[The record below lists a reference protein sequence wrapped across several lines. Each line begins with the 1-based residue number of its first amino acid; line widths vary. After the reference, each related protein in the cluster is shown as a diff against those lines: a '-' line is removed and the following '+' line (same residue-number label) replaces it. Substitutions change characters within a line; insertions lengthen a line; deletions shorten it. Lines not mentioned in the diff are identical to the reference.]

1 MSPLKYTHHSPS
13 LIANRTH
20 TRASATQCCT
30 DTAPAALSAPHTPRT
45 ISGRAVV
52 VLTAPVM
59 PDIRPDLAERALSGT
74 RIQLAAG
81 TPPPLCTRD
90 SSSGRCS
97 RPTTPCG
104 LPLASLSSAGGAVA
118 ATETL
123 RKQTQWLPAHLA
135 SASRAACS
143 RSCAK
148 HESIMRT
155 DIQRATRHRHSRP
168 ASPSPPCPLQCK
180 PEGPGGAQSTGNLR
194 LAAESI

>member
-1 MSPLKYTHHSPS
+1 MSPFKYTHHSPP
-13 LIANRTH
+13 LIANCTRTR
-20 TRASATQCCT
+20 TSATQCST

-45 ISGRAVV
+45 ISGRVVV

-59 PDIRPDLAERALSGT
+59 PDIQPALVKQALSGT
-74 RIQLAAG
+74 HIQLAAG

-104 LPLASLSSAGGAVA
+104 LPLASLSSAEGAVA
-118 ATETL
+118 TTETL
-123 RKQTQWLPAHLA
+123 RRQTQWLSAHLA

-148 HESIMRT
+148 HASIMRT
-155 DIQRATRHRHSRP
+155 DIRRATRYRHSRP
-168 ASPSPPCPLQCK
+168 ASPSPPRPLQRK
-180 PEGPGGAQSTGNLR
+180 PESPGGAQSTGNLR
-194 LAAESI
+194 LAAGSS